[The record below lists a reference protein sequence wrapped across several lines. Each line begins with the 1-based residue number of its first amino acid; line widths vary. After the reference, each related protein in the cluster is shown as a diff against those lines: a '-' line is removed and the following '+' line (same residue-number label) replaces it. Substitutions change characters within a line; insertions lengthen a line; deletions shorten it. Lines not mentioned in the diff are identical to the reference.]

1 MSVKT
6 QKIRQTKTLLPREA
20 LREVDRRVA
29 IRESAALVLGS
40 PSITQANAA
49 NAVNAVDQPV
59 GVLDRTLPARVTARA
74 VLASEFS
81 AVREGIAIAA
91 NDQLEIAVR
100 LGGVH
105 RARRG
110 LKRLQALRDL
120 LQSGFVQGRNRAQV
134 SIRRAKESLA
144 EARQRDALA
153 SLLEELC
160 ALRGQPLTTPPVG
173 SSQSSHLA
181 PSAPSI
187 AQALDATMLAERSMC
202 LCSGAS
208 LDWHELTAQFSS
220 TWRAARVLALRPWL
234 GLGET
239 DLHDA
244 RKKFQR
250 IADQMAVMEGCITAQ
265 RYSARRRLR
274 TAAENLG
281 RARDLALLADK
292 IEGTTAEGRA
302 LAKRALALRAK
313 AVRRAREQSRLALN
327 ETPSS
332 MLRAMRRR
340 IARR

>member
-6 QKIRQTKTLLPREA
+6 QKTRQTEMLLPREA
-20 LREVDRRVA
+20 LREVDRRMA
-29 IRESAALVLGS
+29 IRESSTLVQSGV
-40 PSITQANAA
+40 SIMPAN
-49 NAVNAVDQPV
+49 VTTAVDQSLS
-59 GVLDRTLPARVTARA
+59 VLDRTLSARITARA
-74 VLASEFS
+74 VLKSEFS
-81 AVREGIAIAA
+81 AVREGITIAA
-91 NDQLEIAVR
+91 NDQLEIEVR
-100 LGGVH
+100 LDGVH

-120 LQSGFVQGRNRAQV
+120 LQSGFVQGRKRAQA

-153 SLLEELC
+153 LLLEELC

-173 SSQSSHLA
+173 NAHSLHLG
-181 PSAPSI
+181 PSAASI
-187 AQALDATMLAERSMC
+187 AQALSATMVAERSMR
-202 LCSGAS
+202 LHSGAP
-208 LDWHELTAQFSS
+208 LDWYELTSQFSS

-239 DLHDA
+239 DLHNA

-250 IADQMAVMEGCITAQ
+250 IADQMAVMEGCIPTT
-265 RYSARRRLR
+265 RYLARRRLR

-313 AVRRAREQSRLALN
+313 AVRRAREQSRLALK

-332 MLRAMRRR
+332 MLRSMRCR
-340 IARR
+340 IAQH